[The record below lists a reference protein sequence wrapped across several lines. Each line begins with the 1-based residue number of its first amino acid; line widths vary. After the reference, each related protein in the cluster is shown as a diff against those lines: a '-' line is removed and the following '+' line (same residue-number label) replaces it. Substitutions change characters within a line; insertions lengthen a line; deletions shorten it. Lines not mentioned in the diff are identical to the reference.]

1 MHKRLLPSLALV
13 LTACVTVNIYFPAAA
28 VERAADKIV
37 EETIGDHGKS
47 GEPEKGGVKEAPKQT
62 PQNDSSVARRLYASL
77 FTAREALAQQVDIN
91 ISNPAIRALRDSLR
105 TRFQSI
111 KPFLD
116 RGNIGITKDAL
127 LTVRTTERLS
137 LKERADVNQLV
148 EAHNRDLDALYVEI
162 AKANNIPRQKIG
174 DIRQIFA
181 KSWFD
186 HAKSGWWLQDAQGNW
201 RQK

>member
-1 MHKRLLPSLALV
+1 MHKRILPSLALV

-37 EETIGDHGKS
+37 EETIGDQGKS
-47 GEPEKGGVKEAPKQT
+47 TEPGNGGVKEAPKPT
-62 PQNDSSVARRLYASL
+62 PQSGSSIAGKVYVSL
-77 FTAREALAQQVDIN
+77 FRAREAQAQPVDIN
-91 ISNPAIRALRDSLR
+91 ISNPAIRTLRDSLR

-116 RGNIGITKDAL
+116 RGNIGITRDAL
-127 LTVRTTERLS
+127 LTVRTTDGLG

-162 AKANNIPRQKIG
+162 AKANNIPQQKVG

-186 HAKSGWWLQDAQGNW
+186 HAKGGWWLQDAQGNW
-201 RQK
+201 RKK